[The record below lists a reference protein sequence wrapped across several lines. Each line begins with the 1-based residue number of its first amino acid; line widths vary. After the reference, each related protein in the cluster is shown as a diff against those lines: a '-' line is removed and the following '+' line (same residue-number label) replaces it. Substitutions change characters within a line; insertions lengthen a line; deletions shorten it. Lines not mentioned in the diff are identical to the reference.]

1 MQVPR
6 PLLIS
11 GISNTTHATYLFHCT
26 RPHWRIAVCGAFP
39 AQERHTRH
47 TFGGVFFDSCKGGP
61 VSMAQ
66 GTLANL
72 SSSAFVRTPPL
83 FAEWIVHSLL
93 TFPAGEV
100 VTILDPTAGEGD
112 LLAPCQAFP
121 AARLYGVAISA
132 DRADT
137 ARQRLSHAT
146 MLTSAFEGTTCAP
159 GSMSLV
165 LANPPYFF
173 SNGRRAEY
181 RIIAAAG
188 ELLMPGGI
196 MVAIIPAR
204 SAWDGTMIAH
214 WCKWYDQVRVWKF
227 PDRTDEDEEGGF
239 EDYTQICVLGVHLAT
254 PRVPDTAQKRRLSG
268 FRWRKPE
275 KVGQSPW

>member
-1 MQVPR
+1 
-6 PLLIS
+6 
-11 GISNTTHATYLFHCT
+11 
-26 RPHWRIAVCGAFP
+26 
-39 AQERHTRH
+39 
-47 TFGGVFFDSCKGGP
+47 
-61 VSMAQ
+61 MAQ

-72 SSSAFVRTPPL
+72 SSSAFIRTPPL
-83 FAEWIVHSLL
+83 FAEWIVHHLL

-112 LLAPCQAFP
+112 LLAPCQDIP
-121 AARLYGVAISA
+121 GARLYGVEISA
-132 DRADT
+132 DRADI
-137 ARQRLSHAT
+137 ARRRLPHAT
-146 MLTSAFEGTTCAP
+146 ILTSAFEGTTCTP

-173 SNGRRAEY
+173 SNGKRAEY
-181 RIIAAAG
+181 RIIADAG

-204 SAWDGTMIAH
+204 SAWDGTMISH

-239 EDYTQICVLGVHLAT
+239 EAYH
-254 PRVPDTAQKRRLSG
+254 PDLRAGRAPGHTTRTRHSPEEAPLRLSLAQTG
-268 FRWRKPE
+268 KGRAIPL
-275 KVGQSPW
+275 GAGLCAT